1 MDPIFQDGV
10 LVDLD
15 VCRWS
20 GARRLSPEELGWRA
34 EEFPEVYS
42 TGSMQLIPK
51 AALERFA
58 QLESQARYLLERQS
72 FAFPIGGARFVPR
85 MVLPELLA
93 QLDTLKARF
102 AESTRTF
109 LDEYPALEAA
119 MTPTWR
125 EIAKK
130 TWEKAGQPEPLDLY
144 EARSLDAIAA
154 AYPPASRLERRFSFS
169 WTCYTIQVA
178 NWQAADAYAL
188 AQQETQRRALEADYR
203 AQAEAR
209 ISAFVDEVVDTLRAE
224 TAALCQRVIAH
235 IQSGKAVTERTL
247 KSLGA
252 FVSRFKALN
261 FVGDEAIEAHL
272 DALQAELLAQHSAA
286 DFRENATLTGLLK
299 DKLHEVAAQA
309 ESISDRAALTGQYR
323 RKIRR
328 AAVDP
333 SVQVLEETSA

>member
-1 MDPIFQDGV
+1 MDPIFRDGV

-15 VCRWS
+15 VSRWS
-20 GARRLSPEELGWRA
+20 GARRLSPEELGWRT

-51 AALERFA
+51 VALERFC

-93 QLDTLKARF
+93 QLDGLKAQF

-109 LDEYPALEAA
+109 LEEYPALQAQ

-130 TWEKAGQPEPLDLY
+130 TWEKAGQPEPLDCY

-154 AYPPASRLERRFSFS
+154 AYPPGSRLERRFSFS
-169 WTCYTIQVA
+169 WICYTIQVA
-178 NWQAADAYAL
+178 NWEAADAYAL
-188 AQQETQRRALEADYR
+188 AQEETQRRALEADYR

-209 ISAFVDEVVDTLRAE
+209 IGTFVDEVVETLRAE
-224 TAALCQRVIAH
+224 TAALCQRVLAH

-261 FVGDEAIEAHL
+261 FVGDQAIEAQL
-272 DALQAELLAQHSAA
+272 EALRAELLTRHSAA
-286 DFRENATLTGLLK
+286 EFRDDAALTGVLK
-299 DKLHEVAAQA
+299 DKLEALAAQA
-309 ESISDRAALTGQYR
+309 ESISDRAALTGEYR
-323 RKIRR
+323 RRIRR
-328 AAVDP
+328 LPVEP
-333 SVQVLEETSA
+333 SLPVPEEASA

>member
-1 MDPIFQDGV
+1 MDPIFRDGV

-15 VCRWS
+15 VSRWS
-20 GARRLSPEELGWRA
+20 GARRLSPEELGWRP
-34 EEFPEVYS
+34 EEFPKVYS

-93 QLDTLKARF
+93 QLDVLKAEF
-102 AESTRTF
+102 AECTRTF
-109 LDEYPALEAA
+109 LAEYPALQAA
-119 MTPTWR
+119 MTSTWR

-130 TWEKAGQPEPLDLY
+130 TWEKADQPEPLDLY
-144 EARSLDAIAA
+144 EARFLDAIADA
-154 AYPPASRLERRFSFS
+154 SPPASRLERRFSFA
-169 WTCYTIQVA
+169 WGCYTIQVA
-178 NWQAADAYAL
+178 HWQAVDAWAL
-188 AQQETQRRALEADYR
+188 AQEETQRRALEADYR
-203 AQAEAR
+203 VQAEAR

-235 IQSGKAVTERTL
+235 IQSGKAVTDRTL

-261 FVGDEAIEAHL
+261 FVGDQAIEAQL
-272 DALQAELLAQHSAA
+272 EALRAELLTRHSAA
-286 DFRENATLTGLLK
+286 EFRDDAALTGLLAQ
-299 DKLHEVAAQA
+299 KLQEVAAQA
-309 ESISDRAALTGQYR
+309 ESISDRAALTGEYR
-323 RKIRR
+323 RRIRR
-328 AAVDP
+328 LPVEP
-333 SVQVLEETSA
+333 SLPIPEEASA

>member
-1 MDPIFQDGV
+1 MDPIFRDGV

-15 VCRWS
+15 VSRWS

-58 QLESQARYLLERQS
+58 QLGSQARYLLERQS

-85 MVLPELLA
+85 MVLPELVA
-93 QLDTLKARF
+93 QLEGIKTRF
-102 AESTRTF
+102 AETTRTF
-109 LDEYPALEAA
+109 LDEYVAVQAQ

-144 EARSLDAIAA
+144 EARFLDAIAA
-154 AYPPASRLERRFSFS
+154 AYPPAARLQRRFGFA
-169 WTCYTIQVA
+169 WVCYTIQVA
-178 NWQAADAYAL
+178 HWEAVDAWAL
-188 AQQETQRRALEADYR
+188 AQEETQRRALETEYR

-209 ISAFVDEVVDTLRAE
+209 IGAFVDEVVDTLRGE

-252 FVSRFKALN
+252 FVSRFKTLN
-261 FVGDEAIEAHL
+261 FVGDQAIEAQL
-272 DALQAELLAQHSAA
+272 ETLRSELLMRHSAA
-286 DFRENATLTGLLK
+286 EFRDDAALTGLLK
-299 DKLHEVAAQA
+299 DKLAALAAQA
-309 ESISDRAALTGQYR
+309 ESISDRAALTGEYR
-323 RKIRR
+323 RRIRR
-328 AAVDP
+328 VAGDP
-333 SVQVLEETSA
+333 AEQIPEEATA